1 MCSGR
6 FCSFLFYFSFFNRDC
21 CHLGFD
27 ATYDCQIYRV
37 TRGNNRTVF
46 DNRYIYQMLRGG
58 PQEERERR
66 GKQFLVHE
74 TK

>member
-37 TRGNNRTVF
+37 TGGNNRTVF
-46 DNRYIYQMLRGG
+46 DNRYNLLLIIDKR
-58 PQEERERR
+58 EE
-66 GKQFLVHE
+66 GYTIFS
-74 TK
+74 T

>member
-37 TRGNNRTVF
+37 TGGNNRTVF
-46 DNRYIYQMLRGG
+46 DNRYISDA
-58 PQEERERR
+58 
-66 GKQFLVHE
+66 
-74 TK
+74 